1 MNRKAAVI
9 LTMILLVCCAVM
21 TGLSVSTVRAVFMYC
36 LVAGARLSGRTY
48 DPLTGVSLTAAI
60 ILIVNPE
67 YLTYSGFQLSFLAV
81 VILGLCS
88 ERGPLMRGVILY
100 LGTVPFVLCSWYEIP
115 LYSVFLNMLIV
126 PVIPF
131 VLGAGILGIVCGG
144 AFGGFFTLPA
154 VGSVNLLYLI
164 LKLAGKLPCAAVVC
178 GHPEPIRILLY
189 GVLFAGF
196 LFLSVRWR
204 TNRKRFFLIGM
215 IPVLLLVFLVRRRD
229 DLEIHMLDIGQGDAI
244 VVEMP
249 GGQNILVDG
258 GSTTVTDGSPIR

>member
-115 LYSVFLNMLIV
+115 LYSVAGSRDPGNRMRRCLWRILYSACGRFGESFVFNSEACRKTALCSSRLRAPGADPDLIV
-126 PVIPF
+126 RGALCRISFPLSQVADKQKK
-131 VLGAGILGIVCGG
+131 VLSDRDDPGPSSGV
-144 AFGGFFTLPA
+144 
-154 VGSVNLLYLI
+154 
-164 LKLAGKLPCAAVVC
+164 PCAEK
-178 GHPEPIRILLY
+178 G
-189 GVLFAGF
+189 
-196 LFLSVRWR
+196 
-204 TNRKRFFLIGM
+204 
-215 IPVLLLVFLVRRRD
+215 
-229 DLEIHMLDIGQGDAI
+229 
-244 VVEMP
+244 
-249 GGQNILVDG
+249 
-258 GSTTVTDGSPIR
+258 